1 MFQTVADSLF
11 ICGPVVYSAGK
22 QEPWQTVSKWCAW
35 QRFPLWLL
43 SQSDWQPVCG
53 CLTCSSDKRL
63 PRALGTMI
71 SVVQQ
76 DSGATEELLFII
88 MSLLLNSLFLLQLKH
103 KQRILIQ
110 EVNLMLGEKVESVQV
125 AESHVGLSDKDWEPI
140 IKLQKLGF
148 HSFDSA
154 C

>member
-1 MFQTVADSLF
+1 
-11 ICGPVVYSAGK
+11 
-22 QEPWQTVSKWCAW
+22 
-35 QRFPLWLL
+35 
-43 SQSDWQPVCG
+43 
-53 CLTCSSDKRL
+53 
-63 PRALGTMI
+63 MI
-71 SVVQQ
+71 SVVLQ
-76 DSGATEELLFII
+76 DSGATAELLFII

-110 EVNLMLGEKVESVQV
+110 EVNLILGEKVESVQV

-140 IKLQKLGF
+140 IKLKKLGF